1 MIDEPAGGRP
11 LMRLLHRHRL
21 VDHLEGQL
29 GGLAE
34 NVLQP
39 LRVLQARHLDQDA
52 VVALALDDRFGRAEL
67 VDAAADDLDRLR
79 DRRADAIVDAGVGER
94 ILAGAPAPAPRATLR

>member
-11 LMRLLHRHRL
+11 LIASCDRHRL

-39 LRVLQARHLDQDA
+39 LRILQARHLDQDA
-52 VVALALDDRFGRAEL
+52 VGALALDDRLGGAEF
-67 VDAAADDLDRLR
+67 VDAPADHFDRLG
-79 DRRADAIVDAGVGER
+79 DA
-94 ILAGAPAPAPRATLR
+94 PS